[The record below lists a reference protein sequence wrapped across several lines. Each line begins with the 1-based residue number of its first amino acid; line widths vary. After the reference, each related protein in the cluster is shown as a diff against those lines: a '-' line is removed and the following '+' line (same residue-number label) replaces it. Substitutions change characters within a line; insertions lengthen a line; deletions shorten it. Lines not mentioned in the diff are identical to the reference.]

1 MTNKVAFFYLNGTD
15 PLVLQFINWLGS
27 FQNAPRLGLLTVPGL
42 NGLNT
47 TWPDGAPRNDPF
59 INLLDPN
66 IFEAR
71 KIGYPALAVPMS
83 VSMEIGITNLVAA
96 ITNRPKGQK
105 FMIGGYSQGAAVA
118 SSVELM
124 LRSGGALHSAHAA
137 DYLGGVCFGNPR
149 RQINYRG
156 EVGGTWSGAF
166 DVPGSS
172 TGGHGS
178 FPTTGPYARLTGC
191 NATKWIE
198 LTEENDIFSSVGD
211 STKGLNWTSG
221 NSAFLTLPLVDALNA
236 LANLPDIL
244 DTAFNIGGLALS
256 YIDGVGRA
264 FDFPGNGHAAY
275 PWRPPP
281 GDPDNGLT
289 SFQIAVKWLTGK
301 ANAYAVGSDVLPAIP
316 TSTST
321 AGWTTTLIPPAA

>member
-1 MTNKVAFFYLNGTD
+1 MTNKVAFFYLHGTD
-15 PLVLQFINWLGS
+15 PLVLQFIQWLGQ
-27 FQNAPRLGLLTVPGL
+27 FQNAARIGLLTVPGI
-42 NGLNT
+42 NGIT
-47 TWPDGAPRNDPF
+47 ATWQDGSPRNDAFP
-59 INLLDPN
+59 NLLDPN
-66 IFEAR
+66 IFEAK

-83 VSMEIGITNLVAA
+83 VSIEIGITNLVKA
-96 ITNRPKGQK
+96 INALPRGQK
-105 FMIGGYSQGAAVA
+105 FMIGGYSQGAVVA

-124 LRSGGALHSAHAA
+124 LRSGGSLFSSRGA

-149 RQINYRG
+149 RQLNYRG

-166 DVPGSS
+166 DVPGST

-236 LANLPDIL
+236 LANIGDIL
-244 DTAFNIGGLALS
+244 DTALNIGGLALS
-256 YIDGVGRA
+256 YVDGIGRA
-264 FDFPGNGHAAY
+264 FTFPGNGHAAY

-281 GDPDNGLT
+281 GETGMT
-289 SFQIAVKWLTGK
+289 SYQVAASWLTGK
-301 ANAYAVGSDVLPAIP
+301 ANAYAVGSDVLPATP

-321 AGWTTTLIPPAA
+321 SGWTTTLIPPAA